1 MFSIVISGVL
11 FLSQAAPFVKPLID
25 IGSLMCSVG
34 NPGAC
39 GG

>member
-1 MFSIVISGVL
+1 MFSIAISGVL
-11 FLSQAAPFVKPLID
+11 FLSHAVLFIKPLID
-25 IGSLMCSVG
+25 ITLMCSVG